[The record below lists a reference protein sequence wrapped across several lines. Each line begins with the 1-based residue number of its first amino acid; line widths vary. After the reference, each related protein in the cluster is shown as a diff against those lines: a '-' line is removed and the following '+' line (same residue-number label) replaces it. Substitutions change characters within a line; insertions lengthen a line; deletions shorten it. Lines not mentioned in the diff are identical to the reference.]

1 MRIRLVCRAF
11 ISLAAMWALADE
23 NQCERWRD
31 PTMRALKDET
41 GFLVRIDPAICA
53 AKPVAAPRQVASIG
67 DWLAE
72 QAGAV
77 IFYVTRYTEAEI
89 FGGEWRGE
97 DPLSALRAFLTAGGL
112 DILVPEPGLWI
123 VGTPEDLAKAAFVA
137 YAYPLDP
144 EAQGW
149 QSVEQVGDL
158 ERALVAQFGMRNI
171 SARDLDNPDE
181 AELGY
186 PPDDPSWVGVGYYWV
201 EGERDTLLV
210 LATQG
215 CGYCRGTSSDLQ
227 ARAFKVRLRRE
238 GIGLKLECMWAA
250 PVFGPFVPTVAEDFD
265 GDGLRDFV
273 FDTDR
278 DLAMNM
284 NGGLVLSGAD
294 GRPFVRFASGIYVE
308 KNIGAPSDFRCSCSE
323 TTAALTGQFSSMTR
337 LSRLSKRGTR
347 RLLRRLPVR
356 HRPRTGW
363 GPGPGGT
370 R

>member
-1 MRIRLVCRAF
+1 
-11 ISLAAMWALADE
+11 
-23 NQCERWRD
+23 
-31 PTMRALKDET
+31 
-41 GFLVRIDPAICA
+41 
-53 AKPVAAPRQVASIG
+53 
-67 DWLAE
+67 
-72 QAGAV
+72 V